1 MTLEFVHI
9 TVSSTR
15 LVALIPAFMQ
25 VCPKLSTSRRFSTA
39 TCGRNNP
46 LEYPFFEYININL
59 IFILNY
65 MHNKSFLYNEI
76 VSFKKLG
83 RFLVI
88 YMTSNIFQF
97 LSIFF
102 DISVLLFRF
111 GELIKFMA
119 NVGYFISF
127 ITYFR

>member
-1 MTLEFVHI
+1 
-9 TVSSTR
+9 
-15 LVALIPAFMQ
+15 
-25 VCPKLSTSRRFSTA
+25 
-39 TCGRNNP
+39 
-46 LEYPFFEYININL
+46 
-59 IFILNY
+59 